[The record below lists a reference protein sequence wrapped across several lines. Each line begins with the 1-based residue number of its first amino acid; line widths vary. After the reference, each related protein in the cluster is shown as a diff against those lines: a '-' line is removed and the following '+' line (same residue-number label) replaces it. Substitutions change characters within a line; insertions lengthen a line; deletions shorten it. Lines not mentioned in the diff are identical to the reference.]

1 MMLYPLYT
9 LSSCLITSLNSH
21 WNLDWIEQRRFC
33 FNFSCLFV
41 KGTYVLQDNNFQLLT
56 QMSDGKQYTEEA
68 RKVCRYF
75 TRLKFLI
82 YLPVVWLENRSGKK
96 NAKDKL
102 QRLQISLTS
111 KFLECWTWKKTAI
124 SSCWK
129 EYKRILQAYFVWD
142 NIIGTCAWKLFSQC
156 WVA

>member
-68 RKVCRYF
+68 RKVCGYF
-75 TRLKFLI
+75 TLLKFLI
-82 YLPVVWLENRSGKK
+82 YILVVWLKEEK
-96 NAKDKL
+96 NPKDKL
-102 QRLQISLTS
+102 YKLQIALTS
-111 KFLECWTWKKTAI
+111 KFLQWFNLEKKLNN
-124 SSCWK
+124 
-129 EYKRILQAYFVWD
+129 YFFMLKRNLWVYFVWD
-142 NIIGTCAWKLFSQC
+142 SVIGICAWKLFSQC

>member
-96 NAKDKL
+96 MLKTNYRDCRFHWL
-102 QRLQISLTS
+102 QSSLNVQLG
-111 KFLECWTWKKTAI
+111 KKQLFLHVEKNI
-124 SSCWK
+124 K
-129 EYKRILQAYFVWD
+129 EYYKHILFF
-142 NIIGTCAWKLFSQC
+142 GTTLLAHVPESFSLS
-156 WVA
+156 AE

>member
-1 MMLYPLYT
+1 M
-9 LSSCLITSLNSH
+9 
-21 WNLDWIEQRRFC
+21 
-33 FNFSCLFV
+33 

-82 YLPVVWLENRSGKK
+82 YLPVE
-96 NAKDKL
+96 DKL

-111 KFLECWTWKKTAI
+111 KFLQWFNLEKN
-124 SSCWK
+124 S
-129 EYKRILQAYFVWD
+129 YFFMLKRIYY
-142 NIIGTCAWKLFSQC
+142 NHILFRTTLLAHVPESFSLSTE
-156 WVA
+156 

>member
-21 WNLDWIEQRRFC
+21 WNLDWIERRRFC
-33 FNFSCLFV
+33 FNFACLFV

-68 RKVCRYF
+68 RKVCGYF
-75 TRLKFLI
+75 TLLKFLI
-82 YLPVVWLENRSGKK
+82 YILVVWLKEEK
-96 NAKDKL
+96 NPKDKL
-102 QRLQISLTS
+102 YKLQIALTS
-111 KFLECWTWKKTAI
+111 KFLQWFNLEKKLNN
-124 SSCWK
+124 
-129 EYKRILQAYFVWD
+129 YFFMLKRNLWVYFVWD
-142 NIIGTCAWKLFSQC
+142 SVIGICAWKLFSQC

>member
-21 WNLDWIEQRRFC
+21 WNLHWIEQRRFC

-82 YLPVVWLENRSGKK
+82 YLLVVWLENRSGKK

-111 KFLECWTWKKTAI
+111 KFLQWFNLEKN
-124 SSCWK
+124 S
-129 EYKRILQAYFVWD
+129 YFFMLKRIYSKHILF
-142 NIIGTCAWKLFSQC
+142 GTTLLAHVPESFSLS
-156 WVA
+156 AE

>member
-1 MMLYPLYT
+1 MFYLDGCQITWTIYIIIRLIFFQSVNWIDEVLVQKKRLYLQMMLYPLYT

-68 RKVCRYF
+68 RKVCRYL

-96 NAKDKL
+96 
-102 QRLQISLTS
+102 
-111 KFLECWTWKKTAI
+111 C
-124 SSCWK
+124 
-129 EYKRILQAYFVWD
+129 
-142 NIIGTCAWKLFSQC
+142 
-156 WVA
+156 

>member
-21 WNLDWIEQRRFC
+21 WNLHWIEQRRFC

-82 YLPVVWLENRSGKK
+82 YLLVVWLENRSGKK

-111 KFLECWTWKKTAI
+111 KFLQWFNLEKN
-124 SSCWK
+124 S
-129 EYKRILQAYFVWD
+129 YFFMLKRIYYKHILS
-142 NIIGTCAWKLFSQC
+142 GTTLLAHVPEAFLS
-156 WVA
+156 VLSSLV